1 VIERYCYPEMR
12 AVWSAQNKFAKWLEV
27 ELVVAEALAEIGEI
41 PNDAA
46 RALRKNARFDAERIE
61 QLEGL
66 TPSKP
71 LPPGEQAVR
80 HDMLAFLKSVSESLG
95 EEAGYLHFG
104 VTSYD
109 IEDTALA
116 LLLRESCEML
126 EKDLDVLCDAV
137 RERAREHKHTP
148 MMGRTHGVHAEPI
161 TFGVKLAVWLA
172 ALQRGKERLLQAKE
186 SISCGKISGA
196 VGVYANI
203 DPRVEEHVCARLR
216 LKPAAASSQIL
227 QRDRHAHYV
236 CALALIAGSLEQF
249 ATEIRNLQRT
259 EILEVEEPFRAGQR
273 GSSAMPHKRNPIAC
287 ETITSLARVMRSYVI
302 PAIEAIATWHE
313 RDITNS
319 AAERIVLPDSSILA
333 DYMMRRFTD
342 VVGGMRVYPERMKQ
356 NMERTGPLAF
366 SESVMLALV
375 RKGLSRDE
383 AYSIVQKH
391 AMAAWEKGDDFVAS
405 LSADPHVHERLSA
418 EELKNCFDLK
428 HHLRQVDRIFERMG
442 I

>member
-1 VIERYCYPEMR
+1 MIERYCYPEMQ

-27 ELVVAEALAEIGEI
+27 ELLVAEGLAQIGEI
-41 PNDAA
+41 PREAA
-46 RALRKNARFDAERIE
+46 QALRKNARFDVERIE

-66 TPSKP
+66 VPGKP
-71 LPPGEQAVR
+71 LPPGEQPIR

-95 EEAGYLHFG
+95 EEARYLHLG
-104 VTSYD
+104 ITSYD
-109 IEDTALA
+109 IEDTALV
-116 LLLRESCEML
+116 LLLRESCEIL
-126 EKDLDVLCDAV
+126 EKDLDALCEAV
-137 RERAREHKHTP
+137 RERAREHKYTP

-161 TFGVKLAVWLA
+161 TFGAKLAVWLA

-186 SISCGKISGA
+186 SVSYGKISGA
-196 VGVYANI
+196 VGVYGNI
-203 DPRVEEHVCARLR
+203 DPRVEEFVCARLG
-216 LKPAAASSQIL
+216 LKPSPASTQIL

-236 CALALIAGSLEQF
+236 CALALLAGSLEQF

-259 EILEVEEPFRAGQR
+259 EVLEVEEPFHAGQR

-287 ETITSLARVMRSYVI
+287 ETITSLARVMRSYVL

-319 AAERIVLPDSSILA
+319 AAERIVLPDSSMLA

-342 VVGGMRVYPERMKQ
+342 VVKGLRVYPERMKE
-356 NMERTGPLAF
+356 NMARTGPLAF
-366 SESVMLALV
+366 SEAVLVALM
-375 RKGLSRDE
+375 RKGMSRE
-383 AYSIVQKH
+383 NAYSTVQRH
-391 AMAAWEKGDDFVAS
+391 AMAAWEKGADFAAS
-405 LSADPHVHERLSA
+405 LWADPEVKSRLSRQ
-418 EELKNCFDLK
+418 ELAACFDLK